1 VKGNLRSALRH
12 RDFRWLW
19 LGQSAS
25 ALGDQ
30 LSVVA
35 IAALVIGAGHGAS
48 GLRLV
53 LAGRSLALVLFMV
66 AGGLVGDRAQRT
78 HVMIGADAFRVFA
91 VGALALAPNGAPVL
105 AFAALT
111 FVVGAGEAFFQP
123 AYRAVLPSLLPDE
136 ELESGNALTALA
148 RQMSFVAGPALA
160 GVLIALASA
169 RAALWAD
176 ALTFLVSL
184 ATLVVI
190 REPLRAS
197 AAERLSIRRE
207 VAEGFRAVVD
217 RPWIG
222 LGIAMAT
229 SQLVF
234 ALAPWFVL
242 LPVIATTELGGA
254 DVFGALLAV
263 DGVGSIAGAL
273 LAARWR
279 PRLPG
284 VVALIALLP
293 SGFVLLTLIGPAPLV
308 VVGIW
313 VLLSGVGE
321 SIFEVYWTTGIQRDV
336 PEHLLARVFSL
347 DYVGSL
353 ALMPLGYALTG
364 PAVDA
369 LGRDAVLV
377 FGTAVVLVSTL
388 PLLAVPSVRRFAT
401 MHE

>member
-1 VKGNLRSALRH
+1 
-12 RDFRWLW
+12 
-19 LGQSAS
+19 
-25 ALGDQ
+25 
-30 LSVVA
+30 
-35 IAALVIGAGHGAS
+35 
-48 GLRLV
+48 
-53 LAGRSLALVLFMV
+53 
-66 AGGLVGDRAQRT
+66 
-78 HVMIGADAFRVFA
+78 
-91 VGALALAPNGAPVL
+91 
-105 AFAALT
+105 
-111 FVVGAGEAFFQP
+111 
-123 AYRAVLPSLLPDE
+123 
-136 ELESGNALTALA
+136 
-148 RQMSFVAGPALA
+148 
-160 GVLIALASA
+160 
-169 RAALWAD
+169 
-176 ALTFLVSL
+176 
-184 ATLVVI
+184 
-190 REPLRAS
+190 
-197 AAERLSIRRE
+197 
-207 VAEGFRAVVD
+207 
-217 RPWIG
+217 
-222 LGIAMAT
+222 MAT
-229 SQLVF
+229 AQLVF

-263 DGVGSIAGAL
+263 DGVGAIAGSL

-321 SIFEVYWTTGIQRDV
+321 SVFEVYWTTGIQRDV

-388 PLLAVPSVRRFAT
+388 PLLAVPSARRFAT

>member
-1 VKGNLRSALRH
+1 
-12 RDFRWLW
+12 LW

-35 IAALVIGAGHGAS
+35 IAALVIGAGHGAG
-48 GLRLV
+48 GLGLV

-78 HVMIGADAFRVFA
+78 HVMIAADAFRVLA
-91 VGALALAPNGAPVL
+91 VAALALAPDDAPVL
-105 AFAALT
+105 VFAALT

-123 AYRAVLPSLLPDE
+123 AYRAVLPSLLPDA
-136 ELESGNALTALA
+136 ELEAGNALTALA
-148 RQMSFVAGPALA
+148 RQISFVAGPALA
-160 GVLIALASA
+160 GVLNAVASA

-176 ALTFLVSL
+176 ALTFLVSC
-184 ATLVVI
+184 ATLVAI
-190 REPLRAS
+190 REPLRA
-197 AAERLSIRRE
+197 AAPDRLSIRRE
-207 VAEGFRAVVD
+207 VAEGFRAVLD

-229 SQLVF
+229 SHLVF

-263 DGVGSIAGAL
+263 DGVGAIVGAL

-293 SGFVLLTLIGPAPLV
+293 SGFVLLTLIGPAPLA

-321 SIFEVYWTTGIQRDV
+321 AVFDVYWTTGIQRDV

-369 LGRDAVLV
+369 FGRDAVLV
-377 FGTAVVLVSTL
+377 VGTAVVLVSTL
-388 PLLAVPSVRRFAT
+388 PLLAVPSVRRFAR
-401 MHE
+401 